1 MNASVA
7 ELMEQARAVLA
18 ANWIGASTKPSPRL
32 YPHQWSWDS
41 AFIAIGYAHYDQQR
55 AGQELRSLFAAQW
68 SNGLLPHIVFNP
80 AASAYFP
87 GPEAWQTSV
96 STHAPQQP
104 RTTGIVQPPVH
115 ATAALHIFRYASD
128 QERARAFLI
137 ELFPRLRDWHAY
149 LYRERDPHNERL
161 VYIEHP
167 WESGQDNS
175 PLWDAA
181 LECITIADEQLPA
194 YQRVDTTIVDASNRP
209 SKTEYDRYMF
219 LVQQLIERGY
229 DDSRIRADYPF
240 LIQDVLFNTL
250 LCQANRELA
259 EIARIV
265 GEPFQ
270 IFERWAEQTASA
282 INAKLW
288 DEQHGTYI
296 NFDLVA
302 NAPVDVHV
310 AAGFTPLFAGIP
322 DQDRAE
328 RLYSYL
334 NSPSFCPLGGA
345 IYPVACYDRQA
356 PGYSPNH
363 YWRGPVWIN
372 VDWLLYHGLRRYGFT
387 EYAGWMRQQIVELV
401 RLHEFFEHFSPE
413 TGEGHG
419 TSDFSWTAALLLDL
433 LYRPD
438 N

>member
-1 MNASVA
+1 MNVSDT
-7 ELMEQARAVLA
+7 ELMEQARAVLT
-18 ANWIGASTKPSPRL
+18 ANWIGASTRPSPRL

-41 AFIAIGYAHYDQQR
+41 AFIAIGYAHYDQER
-55 AGQELRSLFAAQW
+55 AQQELRSLFAAQW

-87 GPEAWQTSV
+87 GPDAWQTNV
-96 STHAPQQP
+96 SAHAPQQP

-115 ATAALHIFRYASD
+115 ATAALHIFRYADD
-128 QERARAFLI
+128 QERAHGFLS
-137 ELFPRLRDWHAY
+137 ELFPRLRDWHSY
-149 LYRERDPHNERL
+149 LYRERDPHGEGL

-181 LECITIADEQLPA
+181 LERIPIPDDQLPT
-194 YQRVDTTIVDASNRP
+194 YQRVDTTIVDAGNRP

-219 LVQQLIERGY
+219 LVQQLIQRGY
-229 DDSRIRADYPF
+229 DDSRIRADFPF

-250 LCQANRELA
+250 LCQANRDLA
-259 EIARIV
+259 AIARIV
-265 GEPFQ
+265 GEPPE
-270 IFERWAEQTASA
+270 IFERWAEQTAGA
-282 INAKLW
+282 IDAKLW
-288 DEQHGTYI
+288 DEQRGTYI

-302 NAPVDVHV
+302 SAPIDVHV

-322 DQDRAE
+322 NQERAE
-328 RLYSYL
+328 RLYRYL
-334 NSPSFCPLGGA
+334 SSPAFCPLNSA
-345 IYPVACYDRQA
+345 LYPVACYDRQA
-356 PGYSPNH
+356 PGYSPSR

-387 EYAGWMRQQIVELV
+387 EYAVWMRRRIVELV
-401 RLHEFFEHFSPE
+401 RRHRFFEHFSPE
-413 TGEGHG
+413 TGDGDG
-419 TSDFSWTAALLLDL
+419 TEDFSWTAALLLDL